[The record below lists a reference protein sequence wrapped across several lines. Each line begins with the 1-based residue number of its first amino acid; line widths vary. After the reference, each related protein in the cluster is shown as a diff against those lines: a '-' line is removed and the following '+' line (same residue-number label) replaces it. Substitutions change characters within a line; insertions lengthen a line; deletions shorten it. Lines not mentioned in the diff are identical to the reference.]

1 MDRILRLGSGGIPGV
16 GQVSYNLWSKSLNLV
31 VSAVDNRT
39 LKRSIACQTNRLMLR
54 LRAVSLLLENPL
66 ARDSC
71 SATFPRGFSSK
82 RETARS
88 LTDAEKCTGNVRQ
101 LLL

>member
-54 LRAVSLLLENPL
+54 NVLGTLGNYYYRGNKLTFCQLHVQVTVASFYFLSVSEME
-66 ARDSC
+66 S
-71 SATFPRGFSSK
+71 
-82 RETARS
+82 RS
-88 LTDAEKCTGNVRQ
+88 MALMHM
-101 LLL
+101 